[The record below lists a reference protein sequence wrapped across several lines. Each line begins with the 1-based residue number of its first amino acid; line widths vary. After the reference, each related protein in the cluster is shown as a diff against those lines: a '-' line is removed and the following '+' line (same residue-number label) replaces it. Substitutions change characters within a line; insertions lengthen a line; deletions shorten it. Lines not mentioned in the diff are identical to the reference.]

1 MRDPYTVL
9 GVPKSAGADEIKK
22 AFRTLAKKFHPD
34 QNKTDPKAK
43 EKFSEAN
50 AAYEILGDEKKRG
63 QFDRGEIDAEGK
75 PRFQGFEG
83 FGGRRRPQPG
93 AQDYEH
99 NFSGGGAGGPRGGFD
114 PADIFADFFGGGAG
128 ARGRGRARAA
138 PKGEDIQG
146 TVTVTLPEAVQG
158 ASARV
163 VLSNGRM
170 LDVTVPAGIEEG
182 KQIRLKGQGN
192 PGGPGA
198 EPGDALVSVRIAR
211 HPFFRV
217 EGRDL
222 RLDLPIALYE
232 AVLGGKVQVPT
243 IGGAVENAGA
253 CMPRPSPRSSIE
265 ESAHIPFPSFVED
278 PASRTLL
285 RNPSTALPSACA
297 IISRSCASA
306 AARLSRWITN
316 PFSPKRG
323 RRPCS
328 AAMRVTSSYCSVK
341 PSKSLPLEK
350 YQSEYAPPLK
360 RAAVELPPWKMS
372 GCARPGT
379 SKGNG
384 LSVKSVMS

>member
-93 AQDYEH
+93 AQEYEH

-158 ASARV
+158 ARARV

-198 EPGDALVSVRIAR
+198 EPGDALVTVRIAR

-222 RLDLPIALYE
+222 RLDLPVALYE

-243 IGGAVENAGA
+243 LGGAVEMNLPPGTNSG
-253 CMPRPSPRSSIE
+253 RTLRLRGKGL
-265 ESAHIPFPSFVED
+265 
-278 PASRTLL
+278 PASGAAPVGDLLVTL
-285 RNPSTALPSACA
+285 
-297 IISRSCASA
+297 
-306 AARLSRWITN
+306 
-316 PFSPKRG
+316 
-323 RRPCS
+323 
-328 AAMRVTSSYCSVK
+328 RVT
-341 PSKSLPLEK
+341 LPEK
-350 YQSEYAPPLK
+350 IDPDFEALMRKWVSQSPYDPRK
-360 RAAVELPPWKMS
+360 DMV
-372 GCARPGT
+372 
-379 SKGNG
+379 
-384 LSVKSVMS
+384 